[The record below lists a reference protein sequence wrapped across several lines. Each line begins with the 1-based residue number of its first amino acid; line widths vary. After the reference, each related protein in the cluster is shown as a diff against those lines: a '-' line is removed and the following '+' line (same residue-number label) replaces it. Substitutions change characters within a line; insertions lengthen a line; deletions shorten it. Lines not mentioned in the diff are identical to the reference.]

1 MPLQQH
7 HYTASSTVRSPLSGE
22 GISSTPVFLLDLGSR
37 TIKSGLYT
45 AKTPNLTPSLVG
57 TPKYP
62 RCLPQVSSA
71 SNQSRSV
78 SAGRF
83 VVGED
88 VASRRGL
95 LRLRRPIQ
103 HGGVITDWAGAQP
116 LLRQSIQNALA
127 PASASPVA
135 RLRLEEGEEVI
146 YSLVESPFAS
156 RPQRARLAELLFEG
170 PGQEAVVSDGRQQE
184 RVGPRAAG
192 VFCGVGPLLALYAT
206 GQTTGLVVDVGD
218 GAISTAA
225 AVDGYVLP
233 QCLQREA
240 DGATGAT
247 VTSYLTR
254 LLYQS
259 GVLGPAA
266 AVPTYRRGSPP
277 SLFGT
282 ATNGFSSGAGAG
294 TEQERELVYAI
305 KEACCNVSATPLLTK
320 PSLATACTS
329 TAVLPSLDELN
340 SALIAAAQRTQ
351 QSGFGNGEGDTG
363 ALPSRRF
370 TLPDGSIVEVG
381 AAEAAQ
387 ASEVLFYPLLM
398 GSEGRGVVDLVLD
411 AVAAA
416 PVELQPQLLGNVVVT
431 GGATCSAGFGC
442 RFFKEMLQRVSGS
455 SASYTSGASNQRIR
469 VSAPEQRAY
478 AAWIGASYVA
488 HLSSFASSMVVTRAV
503 YEEEGEAAL
512 AKTVLT

>member
-1 MPLQQH
+1 MSLQQH

-22 GISSTPVFLLDLGSR
+22 SISSTPVFLLDLGSR

-45 AKTPNLTPSLVG
+45 AKTPHLTPSLVG

-62 RCLPQVSSA
+62 RCLPQVSPA

-83 VVGED
+83 VLGEAA
-88 VASRRGL
+88 ASRRGL
-95 LRLRRPIQ
+95 LRLHRPIQ
-103 HGGVITDWAGAQP
+103 HGGVITDWAAAQP
-116 LLRQSIQNALA
+116 LLLQSIQNALV
-127 PASASPVA
+127 PGSASPVP
-135 RLRLEEGEEVI
+135 RLPLGEGEEVI

-170 PGQEAVVSDGRQQE
+170 HGHEAVVSDDRQQE

-233 QCLQREA
+233 QCLQREV

-266 AVPTYRRGSPP
+266 AYRRGSPP

-320 PSLATACTS
+320 SPLATACTS
-329 TAVLPSLDELN
+329 TAALPSLDELN
-340 SALIAAAQRTQ
+340 SALIAAVQRTQ
-351 QSGFGNGEGDTG
+351 QSGLCDGEGDTG
-363 ALPSRRF
+363 ARPSRRF
-370 TLPDGSIVEVG
+370 TLPDGSVAEVG

-442 RFFKEMLQRVSGS
+442 RFFKEMLQRVGGS
-455 SASYTSGASNQRIR
+455 SASHTSGASNQRIR
-469 VSAPEQRAY
+469 VSAPEHRAY